1 MMVVVIGGDGLLT
14 KVVMTMIMM
23 VTRSM
28 TTSMLSIIA
37 ITNRPLP
44 PRLCSFAPCG
54 NFGKCEEHDGTF
66 SCHCFKVI
74 FLLFLF
80 YLVKLCNI

>member
-1 MMVVVIGGDGLLT
+1 MVVVIGGDGLLT
-14 KVVMTMIMM
+14 KVVTMMAM
-23 VTRSM
+23 LTNM
-28 TTSMLSIIA
+28 TTSMLSIVA
-37 ITNRPLP
+37 MTNRPLP

-66 SCHCFKVI
+66 SCHCFKVT

-80 YLVKLCNI
+80 CLVKL